1 MFKRTITTRWLIT
14 STLTTVLVFI
24 ILNVLS
30 GYALS
35 NYFYSTVR
43 QQLEAEASK
52 IETSLRYYSI
62 DTKSNFKAQIRTMA
76 EEFEDKEKYELLI
89 LNENG
94 KAVLTSSGFEP
105 TITDNMSDYTEA
117 IKTGIT
123 AYSIGKTT
131 SGEKI
136 MSITIP
142 IPTQVNGVSALR
154 LVVSLE
160 QVDRQLM
167 LMIVMMVF
175 VSLGILLFTFITGSI
190 FIKSIVDP
198 VREIGRTAR
207 EIASGDFTARVEN
220 KHKSN
225 DEIGELCDI
234 VNYMADELSNADQM
248 KNDFISSVSHELR
261 TPLTAIKGWAE
272 TLNGVDDPDTISK
285 GMRVI
290 STEADRLS
298 SLVEELLDFSRI
310 QNGRFTLVFSNMDVL
325 AELEDAI
332 LIYQE
337 GAKRAGIV
345 LNYNAPE
352 FLPIVYGDKNRL
364 RQVFIN
370 VIDNAIKYSETGSEI
385 TITAEEIPD
394 NVKITIKDTGCGIK
408 AEDLPKV
415 KTKFF
420 KANTTKRGSGI
431 GLAVA
436 DEIVNMHNG
445 TLIVTSKENI
455 GTTVEIILPA
465 KKAETEQVEI
475 VNIEGSAEENGNE
488 QGEKSIT

>member
-1 MFKRTITTRWLIT
+1 MKRNITTKWLVN

-24 ILNVLS
+24 VLNVLA

-35 NYFYSTVR
+35 NYFYSSVR
-43 QQLEAEASK
+43 QQLEMEADK
-52 IETSLRYYSI
+52 IETSLQYYSI
-62 DTKSNFKAQIRTMA
+62 DTKSNLKAQVRTMV
-76 EEFEDKEKYELLI
+76 EEFEDKEKFELLI
-89 LNENG
+89 INENG
-94 KAVLTSSGFEP
+94 KNVLSSSGFAP
-105 TITDNMSDYTEA
+105 TLTDDMADYTEA
-117 IKTGIT
+117 IKTSGT
-123 AYSIGKTT
+123 AYSIGKT
-131 SGEKI
+131 SGGEKI
-136 MSITIP
+136 MSMTIP
-142 IPTQVNGVSALR
+142 MPTKVAGISALR
-154 LVVSLE
+154 LMVSLE
-160 QVDRQLM
+160 QVDRQVFLVV
-167 LMIVMMVF
+167 IVMVL
-175 VSLGILLFTFITGSI
+175 VSLGVLLFTFVTSSI

-198 VREIGRTAR
+198 VREIGKAAR
-207 EIASGDFTARVEN
+207 EIASGDFSARVEN
-220 KHKSN
+220 KHKST

-234 VNYMADELSNADQM
+234 INYMADELNNADQM

-272 TLNGVDDPDTISK
+272 TLNGVDDPQMIGK
-285 GMRVI
+285 GMHVI
-290 STEADRLS
+290 TNEADRLS

-310 QNGRFTLVFSNMDVL
+310 QNGKFTLVFSNMDIL
-325 AELEDAI
+325 AELEDAL

-337 GAKRAGIV
+337 GAKRAGITIT
-345 LNYNAPE
+345 YNAPE
-352 FLPIVYGDKNRL
+352 FLPVVYGDKNRL

-370 VIDNAIKYSETGSEI
+370 VIDNAIKYSEAGSEI

-408 AEDLPKV
+408 AEDLPKI

-436 DEIVNMHNG
+436 DEIINMHNG
-445 TLIVTSKENI
+445 TLMVTSKENI

-475 VNIEGSAEENGNE
+475 VNVEGSAEENITNE
-488 QGEKSIT
+488 